1 MESDLGNIGVVQ
13 FMLEELIKRI
23 NTGEVKGLMY
33 QIVMEDGSYLNAWSN
48 NISYTERLGVLEST
62 KQDMLMRIDEEIT
75 AEDEEESDDA

>member
-1 MESDLGNIGVVQ
+1 MESDVGDIGVVQ

-75 AEDEEESDDA
+75 AEDEEEGDDA

>member
-13 FMLEELIKRI
+13 YMLEELIKRI